1 MSNLTSF
8 LCSLLR
14 PVLAVTVNFSPSLK
28 KSNCSKL
35 RWVPQ
40 LLICMMA
47 VISCESPSSKKDSA
61 KNEAIPNYDT
71 EALTSGQSEVLTDS
85 LAATPLQIAYARA
98 LRMAEKGDPATL
110 LLCDSLLAHQGPR
123 GGAEPYYYK
132 GIFYTTT
139 KQPQKA
145 IAWFDKT
152 IETDYNFLEAYIEKS
167 ALLLEA
173 NQFEPAFKELELLRT
188 LSPGYAPVHYWLG
201 KWAARQN
208 KKQMAIHHYRLALS
222 LDTSLSEARQA
233 LNQLEK

>member
-8 LCSLLR
+8 LYRLFRS
-14 PVLAVTVNFSPSLK
+14 VLAVTVNYGLSLS

-40 LLICMMA
+40 LLICMLA
-47 VISCESPSSKKDSA
+47 LNSCESPSSKKASD
-61 KNEAIPNYDT
+61 KNELIPNDYI
-71 EALTSGQSEVLTDS
+71 EALATGPSEALTDS
-85 LAATPLQIAYARA
+85 LLATPLQIAYSRA

-110 LLCDSLLAHQGPR
+110 LLCDSLLAHQGPQ

-132 GIFYTTT
+132 GIFYTAT

-201 KWAARQN
+201 KWAARQD
-208 KKQMAIHHYRLALS
+208 KKQMAIHHYRLAVS
-222 LDTSLSEARQA
+222 LDSSLTEARQA
-233 LNQLEK
+233 LEQLEK